1 MTKITTDDIKHIAKL
16 SNLPLSAKEE
26 EDLAAAFSKTIE
38 YINVLEELDTTNVE
52 PTFQVAG
59 LRNVFQS
66 INSRTT
72 LKKEEA
78 LKNATN
84 RIKDKFGTKAVF
96 DR

>member
-1 MTKITTDDIKHIAKL
+1 MTKITKEDIKHIAKL
-16 SNLPLSAKEE
+16 SNVPVSAKEE
-26 EDLAAAFSKTIE
+26 ESLADAFTKTIE
-38 YINVLEELDTTNVE
+38 YIDVLNELDTNNVE
-52 PTFQVAG
+52 PTFQVTG
-59 LRNVFQS
+59 LKNVFQS
-66 INSRTT
+66 PNSRTT